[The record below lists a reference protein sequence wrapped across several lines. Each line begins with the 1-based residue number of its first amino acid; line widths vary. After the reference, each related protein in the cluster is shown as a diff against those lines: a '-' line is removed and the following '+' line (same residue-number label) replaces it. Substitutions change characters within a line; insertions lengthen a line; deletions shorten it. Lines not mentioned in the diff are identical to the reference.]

1 MKKLLL
7 LASSVLLF
15 SCSTNEEIE
24 KHEKS
29 TLSETKIQAF
39 KKASEKGSSG
49 DPVTFKCGSTSY
61 INPINVNPNYPYI
74 NNYEVL
80 YKEGTPMWGRN
91 QIYLDKFVA
100 EALFPSANGP
110 FPTLGPTIY
119 YGYNAYGDFLS
130 DPTPYDNNAEYSYG
144 QDADNASFY
153 GDIFPYNAPMTNDAA
168 NTVYHHFKTYID
180 QWTSQGKHVVA
191 VHIFTESYLCIP
203 AAKGIRIRLKFS
215 N

>member
-7 LASSVLLF
+7 IATSILLF
-15 SCSTNEEIE
+15 SCTTNEELQNE
-24 KHEKS
+24 KAS
-29 TLSETKIQAF
+29 TLSEAKIQAF
-39 KKASEKGSSG
+39 KKGSEEGSSG
-49 DPVTFKCGSTSY
+49 EPIAFKCGSTSY

-74 NNYEVL
+74 SNYEVL

-91 QIYLDKFVA
+91 QIYLDHFVA
-100 EALFPSANGP
+100 QALFASITGP
-110 FPTLGPTIY
+110 FLGGPTIY
-119 YGYNAYGDFLS
+119 YGYNAYNDYLS
-130 DPTPYDNNAEYSYG
+130 DPTPYDYNPEYSYG

-168 NTVYHHFKTYID
+168 NTVYHYFKTYID

-203 AAKGIRIRLKFS
+203 AAKGIRIRLKIS

>member
-7 LASSVLLF
+7 LAGSMLLF
-15 SCSTNEEIE
+15 SCTANEEIE
-24 KHEKS
+24 SEGKS
-29 TLSETKIQAF
+29 TLSEAQIQAF
-39 KKASEKGSSG
+39 KRGSEQGSSG

-61 INPINVNPNYPYI
+61 INPINVNPSYPYI

-100 EALFPSANGP
+100 QALFPSVTNP
-110 FPTLGPTIY
+110 FLGGPTIY

-130 DPTPYDNNAEYSYG
+130 DPAPYNYNPEYSYG
-144 QDADNASFY
+144 QDANNASYF
-153 GDIFPYNAPMTNDAA
+153 GDIFPDSGPMTNDAA
-168 NTVYHHFKTYID
+168 NTVYHYFKNYID
-180 QWTSQGKHVVA
+180 QWTAQGKHVVA
-191 VHIFTESYLCIP
+191 VHIYTESYLCTP
-203 AAKGIRIRLKFS
+203 AAKGISMRVKLS